1 MINRPRRN
9 DSRAE
14 WPKNKCRQPRGIIG
28 WVLTM
33 QQTDPLRRHPR
44 KARSAIMPFCLKK
57 DSGGV
62 DWSDPKPTMEKA
74 PDSFL
79 PKRGQGRAQADQ
91 ARRRRLL
98 RPPTKPL
105 RL

>member
-1 MINRPRRN
+1 
-9 DSRAE
+9 
-14 WPKNKCRQPRGIIG
+14 
-28 WVLTM
+28 
-33 QQTDPLRRHPR
+33 
-44 KARSAIMPFCLKK
+44 MPFCLKK